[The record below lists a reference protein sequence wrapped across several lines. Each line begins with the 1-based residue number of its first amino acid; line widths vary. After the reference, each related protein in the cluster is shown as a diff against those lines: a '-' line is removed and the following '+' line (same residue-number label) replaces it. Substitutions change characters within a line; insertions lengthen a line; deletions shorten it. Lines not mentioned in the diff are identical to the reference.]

1 MHINIELFVLL
12 KKIEMLNFSP
22 QNPPLLAVTFQTQ
35 GMEVNINY
43 MPRWI
48 HLHRTPK

>member
-1 MHINIELFVLL
+1 MVCVLKNCLCCENANI
-12 KKIEMLNFSP
+12 KILNFSP

-43 MPRWI
+43 EVC
-48 HLHRTPK
+48 